1 MKHLAV
7 KGDVDVIIEMQRPTP
22 KLGFGKPL
30 IIGSSTAGQAYKNYA
45 DLEAVKADFDIKT
58 EEYKAAQ
65 AIFAQDNAPAEIAIM
80 CRKTDA
86 TPQPLSEVM
95 AEALKRDW
103 YFVVPTSELVADITA
118 IADAVEQDGTR
129 QFVACTSKKT
139 DLSTIKK
146 KGYKRTTIFYHADP
160 TSYPDAALVGAVG
173 SLDVGSVTWKFKNL
187 KGIVPLDIDTTE
199 MNEIHDLGAITYVTK
214 AGDAQTSEGKT
225 VSGEYIDII
234 HSRDYLVSS
243 ISYAVQKLFNRS
255 DKVRYDNVGISMIE
269 GEVRTVLKRADMN
282 GMIAH
287 DDDGLPIYSTSFT
300 TRAQVDP
307 ADREKRVYNGGTFE
321 FELAG
326 AIHQTKIK
334 GIIKL

>member
-7 KGDVDVIIEMQRPTP
+7 KGDVDVVIEVQRPTP

-30 IIGSSTAGQAYKNYA
+30 IVGSSTAGQAYKNYA
-45 DLEAVKADFDIKT
+45 DLEAVKADFDEKT
-58 EEYKAAQ
+58 EVFKAAR
-65 AIFAQDNAPAEIAIM
+65 AIFLQDNAPAEIAIM

-95 AEALKRDW
+95 TEAFKRDW

-129 QFVACTSKKT
+129 QFIACSGKKT
-139 DLSTIKK
+139 DLGAIKK
-146 KGYKRTTIFYHADP
+146 KGYKRTTIFYHTDP
-160 TSYPDAALVGAVG
+160 SSYPDAAMVGAVG
-173 SLDVGSVTWKFKNL
+173 SLDVGSVTWKFKKLN
-187 KGIVPLDIDTTE
+187 GIVPLDIDTTE
-199 MNEIHDLGAITYVTK
+199 MNEIHDLGAITYVVK
-214 AGDAQTSEGKT
+214 AGDPQTSEGKT
-225 VSGEYIDII
+225 VNGEYIDIV

-243 ISYAVQKLFNRS
+243 ISFAVQKLFNRT
-255 DKVRYDNVGISMIE
+255 DKVRFDNVGIAMIE
-269 GEVRTVLKRADMN
+269 GEVRTVLKRADLS

-287 DDDGLPIYSTSFT
+287 DDDGLPIYSTSFIP
-300 TRAQVDP
+300 RSQVDP

-321 FELAG
+321 FELSG